1 MRKVLFGAAAVLA
14 LSLPLAAM
22 GSEAEVH
29 LPKQEWSFDGMLGKF
44 DKQQVQRG
52 FQVYKEVCS
61 ACHSLQYFAF
71 RNLADLGYSEA
82 QVKTLAATYEVQDG
96 PDDAG
101 DMLKRKGKP
110 SDYIPKPFANDQA
123 ARASNGGALPPDLS
137 LMTKARKGG
146 PDYVYNLLLGY
157 EDTPPAGVTLG
168 AGMNYNK
175 FFPGNQIAMAKQ
187 LQDGL
192 LTYADGAP
200 NDAAHIAKDVTAF
213 LHWVAEPKLEA
224 RHDTGVRVI
233 LYTLL
238 FTILAYLAKRQIWS
252 RIEH

>member
-1 MRKVLFGAAAVLA
+1 MRKVLFGAVAALA

-22 GSEAEVH
+22 SAEEEIH
-29 LPKQEWSFDGMLGKF
+29 LPKQEWSFNGVLGKF

-82 QVKTLAATYEVQDG
+82 QVKTLAATYEIQDG
-96 PDDAG
+96 PDDNG
-101 DMLKRKGKP
+101 DMFKRKGKA
-110 SDYIPKPFANDQA
+110 SDYMPKPFANDQA

-137 LMTKARKGG
+137 LMTKAREGG

-157 EDTPPAGVTLG
+157 EDTPPAGVTLMP
-168 AGMNYNK
+168 GMNYNK
-175 FFPGNQIAMAKQ
+175 YFPGHQIGMAKQ
-187 LQDGL
+187 IQDGL

-238 FTILAYLAKRQIWS
+238 FTVLAYLAKRQIWS